1 MAILVLKS
9 IKLSGL
15 FQSLI
20 EADLGQTVCL
30 HKLVLASL
38 SSTDDLEEPDPRPAR
53 GDLAGE
59 HPQAGA
65 DLQHRHTRLRAPRLG
80 DGPQDIAVDQEVLA
94 ELAVRP

>member
-38 SSTDDLEEPDPRPAR
+38 SSTDDLEEPDPFMRF
-53 GDLAGE
+53 LSSV
-59 HPQAGA
+59 
-65 DLQHRHTRLRAPRLG
+65 RLLNMTIHGFKFLTAYF
-80 DGPQDIAVDQEVLA
+80 
-94 ELAVRP
+94 